1 MELPQSH
8 QKDGRHG
15 IVPFQFGPD
24 ILKPYPH
31 FPHVIFRE
39 KNTTLILW
47 VIKAPSKHVFF
58 FQKNNPNFVGPWS
71 SKQAHD
77 KPGSVC
83 SLGSFDLLVVQTP
96 EIYKDPD
103 LICL

>member
-1 MELPQSH
+1 MGHYS
-8 QKDGRHG
+8 
-15 IVPFQFGPD
+15 
-24 ILKPYPH
+24 
-31 FPHVIFRE
+31 
-39 KNTTLILW
+39 
-47 VIKAPSKHVFF
+47 SKQARVF